1 MPRPISHF
9 RSVDDPQNTTLCGYN
24 ITRRYNIINPEQIIL
39 GIELIY
45 PLCARCRT
53 RAERLE
59 LIPRQAR
66 QQWLEQPTPQQ
77 ARQQRLEP
85 QQGVDEDISSSDK
98 QIDIWLLRLG
108 IQ

>member
-9 RSVDDPQNTTLCGYN
+9 RSVDDPQNTTLCGYG
-24 ITRRYNIINPEQIIL
+24 ITRRYNIIHPEQISL
-39 GIELIY
+39 GVEPLY
-45 PLCARCRT
+45 PLCARCRA
-53 RAERLE
+53 RAERLG

-66 QQWLEQPTPQQ
+66 QD
-77 ARQQRLEP
+77 
-85 QQGVDEDISSSDK
+85 VDENFENVSSSDK